1 MPKTVQDIIK
11 NREEVYCISNQT
23 TAAEAARYLKD
34 RGIRATGI
42 CNLSGKTVGVVS
54 QSDISDKVV
63 AENFRPSEV
72 SVLSIA
78 STNLIKV
85 TPEAQ
90 VSEAMQT
97 MQEKR
102 VYHLIVEDAEGK
114 FLGMVSMRDCVAMR
128 ADEEKERAEM
138 LKDYAFPSY

>member
-90 VSEAMQT
+90 ISEAMQT
-97 MQEKR
+97 MQDKR

-128 ADEEKERAEM
+128 AEEEKERAEM
-138 LKDYAFPSY
+138 LKDYAFPNY

>member
-1 MPKTVQDIIK
+1 MGPSGRNLRLTNWKNGGPMPKTVQDIIK

-23 TAAEAARYLKD
+23 TAAEVARYLKD

-54 QSDISDKVV
+54 QSDISAKVV

-78 STNLIKV
+78 STNLIK
-85 TPEAQ
+85 
-90 VSEAMQT
+90 
-97 MQEKR
+97 
-102 VYHLIVEDAEGK
+102 
-114 FLGMVSMRDCVAMR
+114 
-128 ADEEKERAEM
+128 
-138 LKDYAFPSY
+138 

>member
-11 NREEVYCISNQT
+11 NRAEVYCISNQT

-34 RGIRATGI
+34 RGILATGI

-97 MQEKR
+97 MQDKR

-128 ADEEKERAEM
+128 GDEEKERAEM
-138 LKDYAFPSY
+138 LKEYAFPTY